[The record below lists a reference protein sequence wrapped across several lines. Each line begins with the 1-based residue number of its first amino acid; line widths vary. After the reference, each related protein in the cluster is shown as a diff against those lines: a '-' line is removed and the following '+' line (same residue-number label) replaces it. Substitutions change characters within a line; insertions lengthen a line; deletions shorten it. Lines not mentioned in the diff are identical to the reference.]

1 MRTDR
6 WCEPTTPALD
16 AGRHE
21 DGHGGIDRLEL
32 ESLGIDPRSVR
43 DMSTNVA
50 VVTHPESVRQ
60 ALRTSP
66 IASYPD
72 RHCLDLRRA
81 IARRLHVD
89 ADRILAGNGC
99 SELIHLVATAAIRPG
114 DTALVIG
121 PTFSEYRRAVEM
133 HGGAVLEIAATADT
147 GFVPPLDAVRAALR
161 QEAVGSVWLCNPN
174 NPTGRSI
181 PAAEIRGWV
190 EEHPDVAFVV
200 DESYADFVAR
210 PDSLVHEEHDNLI
223 VLRSMTKSYAIA
235 GVRLGY
241 AVAAPGRLSAL
252 ARSRIPWSV
261 SGPAQAVGVA
271 VLAAH
276 DHYAAAW
283 EAMRRST
290 QTLTA
295 ALRERGHAPVASDTC
310 FWVTPVADAASFR
323 AHLLRHGILVR
334 DCTSFGLPGH
344 VRIAIGDE
352 RTNAALLSA
361 IDVAA
366 PSTPGWRGASA
377 ALPCGWDDAF
387 RDGLARLFRLRRD
400 VRRFRTDPL
409 PAAALERLVQASC
422 LAPSVGYSQPWRFVR
437 VTDPDRRRLVI
448 TEFESQNR
456 IAAAGYDAAT
466 AAHYRRLRLAGL
478 REAPEQIAVFVDPDP
493 ARGRGLGRTTMPESV
508 AYSAICAIQ
517 NLWLAA
523 RSEGIGIGWVSI
535 LDPAKVRSILEV
547 PERWE
552 LLAYLCVGYPQDDD
566 VVTPELETRGWEARA
581 AIDEQ
586 WIIR

>member
-1 MRTDR
+1 MKTDR
-6 WCEPTTPALD
+6 WCESAAPAV
-16 AGRHE
+16 AVGPHE
-21 DGHGGIDRLEL
+21 DGHGGIDRVEL
-32 ESLGIDPRSVR
+32 ESLGIDPGSVR

-81 IARRLHVD
+81 IGRHLHID

-99 SELIHLVATAAIRPG
+99 SELIHLVAAATVRSG
-114 DTALVIG
+114 DVALVVG
-121 PTFSEYRRAVEM
+121 PTFSEYRRAVELR
-133 HGGAVLEIAATADT
+133 GGGVLEIAATAAT
-147 GFVPPLDAVRAALR
+147 GFAPPVDTVRAALR
-161 QEAVGSVWLCNPN
+161 QEAIGSVWLCSPN

-190 EEHPDVAFVV
+190 EAYPDVTFII

-210 PDSLVHEEHDNLI
+210 PDSLVGDEHDNLI

-235 GVRLGY
+235 GIRLGY
-241 AVAAPGRLSAL
+241 AVAAPGRIDELT
-252 ARSRIPWSV
+252 RSRIPWSV
-261 SGPAQAVGVA
+261 SGPAQAVGIA

-276 DHYAAAW
+276 DQYAAAW
-283 EAMRRST
+283 ETMRRST
-290 QTLTA
+290 QALTA
-295 ALRERGHAPVASDTC
+295 ALRDRGHAPVASDTC
-310 FWVTPVADAASFR
+310 FWVMPVADAASFR
-323 AHLLRHGILVR
+323 KHLLHHGILVR

-344 VRIAIGDE
+344 VRIAIGDA
-352 RTNAALLSA
+352 RTNAILLAALDRA
-361 IDVAA
+361 GRPA
-366 PSTPGWRGASA
+366 TGRPGANA
-377 ALPCGWDDAF
+377 ALPRAWDDAF
-387 RDGLARLFRLRRD
+387 REGLARLFRLRRD

-409 PAAALERLVQASC
+409 PAAALERLVEASC

-437 VTDPDRRRLVI
+437 VTDPDRRQLVI
-448 TEFESQNR
+448 REFENQNR
-456 IAAAGYDAAT
+456 IAVGAYDDAT
-466 AAHYRRLRLAGL
+466 AARYRRLRLAGL
-478 REAPEQIAVFVDPDP
+478 REAPEQIAVFVDPNP
-493 ARGRGLGRTTMPESV
+493 ARGRGLGRATMPESV
-508 AYSAICAIQ
+508 TYSAICGIQ

-535 LDPAKVRSILEV
+535 LDPTRVRTILEV
-547 PERWE
+547 PEHWE

-566 VVTPELETRGWEARA
+566 VIMPELETKGWETRA

-586 WIIR
+586 WIVR

>member
-1 MRTDR
+1 MSADR
-6 WCEPTTPALD
+6 WWEAAAPALE
-16 AGRHE
+16 AGRQE
-21 DGHGGIDRLEL
+21 DGHGGIDRREL

-66 IASYPD
+66 IAAYPD

-81 IARRLHVD
+81 IGRHLHVD
-89 ADRILAGNGC
+89 ADRVLAGNGC
-99 SELIHLVATAAIRPG
+99 SELIHLVAAATVRPG
-114 DTALVIG
+114 DVALVVG
-121 PTFSEYRRAVEM
+121 PTFSEYRRAVELR
-133 HGGAVLEIAATADT
+133 GGTVLEIDATADA
-147 GFVPPLDAVRAALR
+147 GFAPPLHAVGAALR
-161 QEAVGSVWLCNPN
+161 QEAVGTVWLCNPD

-181 PAAEIRGWV
+181 PAAELRGWM
-190 EEHPDVAFVV
+190 EEHPDVTFVV

-210 PDSLVHEEHDNLI
+210 PDSLVRDDRDNLI

-241 AVAAPGRLSAL
+241 AVAPPGRIDEL

-261 SGPAQAVGVA
+261 SAPAQAVGVA

-283 EAMRRST
+283 ESMRQSSEA
-290 QTLTA
+290 LAA

-310 FWVTPVADAASFR
+310 FWIMPVADAATFR
-323 AHLLRHGILVR
+323 GRLLRRGILVR

-344 VRIAIGDE
+344 VRIAVGDE

-361 IDVAA
+361 LDIAGRPAPGRSGAGVA
-366 PSTPGWRGASA
+366 PTS
-377 ALPCGWDDAF
+377 GWDDTF
-387 RDGLARLFRLRRD
+387 RERLARLFRLRRD

-409 PAAALERLVQASC
+409 PAAAMERLVEASC

-437 VTDPDRRRLVI
+437 VTDPDRRRLVVA
-448 TEFESQNR
+448 EFDNQNR
-456 IAAAGYDAAT
+456 AAAEGYDAAT
-466 AAHYRRLRLAGL
+466 AARYRRLRLAGL

-493 ARGRGLGRTTMPESV
+493 TRGRGLGRTTMPESV

-535 LDPAKVRSILEV
+535 LDPGRVRAILEV
-547 PERWE
+547 PDRWE
-552 LLAYLCVGYPQDDD
+552 LLAYLCVGYPAEDD
-566 VVTPELETRGWEARA
+566 VVTPELETRGWETRA
-581 AIDEQ
+581 SFDEQ
-586 WIIR
+586 WIVR

>member
-1 MRTDR
+1 MSTDR
-6 WCEPTTPALD
+6 WVEPAAPALE
-16 AGRHE
+16 AGRQE
-21 DGHGGIDRLEL
+21 DAHGGIDRLEL

-66 IASYPD
+66 IAAYPD

-81 IARRLHVD
+81 IGRHLHID

-99 SELIHLVATAAIRPG
+99 SELIHLVAAATVRPG
-114 DTALVIG
+114 DVALVVG
-121 PTFSEYRRAVEM
+121 PTFGEYRRAVELR
-133 HGGAVLEIAATADT
+133 GGTVLELAATADA
-147 GFVPPLDAVRAALR
+147 GFVPPVDAVRAALR
-161 QEAVGSVWLCNPN
+161 EEAVGSVWLCNPN

-181 PAAEIRGWV
+181 PAAEIRDWV
-190 EEHPDVAFVV
+190 EAHPDVTFVV

-210 PDSLVHEEHDNLI
+210 AHSLVRDEHDNLI

-235 GVRLGY
+235 GLRLGY
-241 AVAAPGRLSAL
+241 AVAASGRIGDI
-252 ARSRIPWSV
+252 ARLRIPWSV
-261 SGPAQAVGVA
+261 SGAAQAVGVA

-283 EAMRRST
+283 EAMRRSV
-290 QTLTA
+290 QALTA
-295 ALRERGHAPVASDTC
+295 ALRERGHACAQSDTC
-310 FWVTPVADAASFR
+310 FWLMPVGDAAACR
-323 AHLLRHGILVR
+323 ERLLRRGVLVR
-334 DCTSFGLPGH
+334 DGTSFGLPGH
-344 VRIAIGDE
+344 VRVAIGDDE
-352 RTNAALLSA
+352 TNAALLAA
-361 IDVAA
+361 IDVDGRPASGRPRADA
-366 PSTPGWRGASA
+366 PVPGD
-377 ALPCGWDDAF
+377 WDDAF
-387 RDGLARLFRLRRD
+387 RHGLSRLFQLRRD

-409 PAAALERLVQASC
+409 PAAALERLVEASC

-437 VTDPDRRRLVI
+437 VTDPERRRRV
-448 TEFESQNR
+448 TAEFEHQNR
-456 IAAAGYDAAT
+456 IAAAGYEGTT

-535 LDPAKVRSILEV
+535 LDPARVRAILEV

-552 LLAYLCVGYPQDDD
+552 LLAYLCAGYPEDGD
-566 VVTPELETRGWEARA
+566 VVTPELEACGWETRA
-581 AIDEQ
+581 AIADQ
-586 WIIR
+586 WIVR